1 MRRKCDVSVLTTVLV
16 CVAALIWCAPA
27 AAEGDL
33 EGPAGAQALDAPDG
47 QEAAPLWGLNSQ
59 LTQIGASSFTPQGSA
74 AQAYAGNG
82 YIYQTAG
89 DGAFWTPVALPLGSL
104 VQQTCVWLYDTTAN
118 SILVEVGYYTIETT
132 DGDNPGYFEIEEAT
146 NNTTGGYHWVC
157 LNDDYTIR
165 GLYDMDTDGDQ
176 ERVNYRIAVYLAETT
191 IAHRLGGVQM
201 SWIRQISPAP
211 GSATFGDVPLG
222 AFGFRH
228 VEALAASGITAGCGG
243 GNFCPNSNV
252 TRVEMAIFL
261 AKALGLHWPQ

>member
-1 MRRKCDVSVLTTVLV
+1 MLTTALV

-33 EGPAGAQALDAPDG
+33 EGPAGTQALGAPDG
-47 QEAAPLWGLNSQ
+47 QEAAPIWGLNTQ

-74 AQAYAGNG
+74 AQAYAGSG

-118 SILVEVGYYTIETT
+118 SILVEVGYYTIET
-132 DGDNPGYFEIEEAT
+132 DGDLPGYFEIEDVT
-146 NNTTGGYHWVC
+146 NNTAGGYHWVC

-165 GLYDMDTDGDQ
+165 GLYDHDTDGDT
-176 ERVNYRIAVYLAETT
+176 ERINYRIAVYVAETT
-191 IAHRLGGVQM
+191 SAHRLGGVQM
-201 SWIRQISPAP
+201 AWIRQVSPAP
-211 GSATFGDVPLG
+211 GSATFSDVPTG
-222 AFGFRH
+222 HWAFQF

-243 GNFCPNSNV
+243 GNFCPDDLLNRSQ
-252 TRVEMAIFL
+252 MAVFL
-261 AKALGLHWPQ
+261 SKALGLHWPQ